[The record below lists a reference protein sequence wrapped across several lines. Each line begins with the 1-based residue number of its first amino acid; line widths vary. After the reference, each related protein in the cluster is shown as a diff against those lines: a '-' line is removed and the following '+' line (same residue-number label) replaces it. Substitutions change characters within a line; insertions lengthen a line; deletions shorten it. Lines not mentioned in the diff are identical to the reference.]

1 MKILYITAGAAGMYC
16 GSCLRDNALAS
27 ELMKQGHDVTL
38 QPLYTP
44 PLTDEPSVSSEKVF
58 FGGISV
64 YLEQHS
70 AIFRHTPRWLDKL
83 WDSSF
88 ALKAASKSS
97 IPVDPDSLSELTI
110 SILKGEHGN
119 QRKEIGKLTDWLKT
133 EQPPDLIDMQ
143 NSMLIG
149 LAKPVKEATGSP
161 VCCTLQGEDLF
172 LDGMREPYR
181 SQAIGL
187 IRQHA
192 EYVDAFIA
200 VSDYYA
206 DFMADYLSIPRR
218 KIHVVPLGINLKDY
232 ETRALQTGGRMPR
245 TSEPFTVGYFARIA
259 PEKGLHVLAEA
270 YRLLRQREGFPPARL
285 EAAGYLAPEHKPYL
299 EKIERE
305 MREAGL
311 ADEFHYHGALE
322 REAKLS
328 FFQNVDVIS
337 VPTTYAEAKGLP
349 VLEAMASGV
358 PVVQPRHGSFPEMI
372 ERTQG
377 GLLFEPEDAAGLADA
392 IYSLWKNPEQAND
405 LARQG
410 AAGVR
415 QHYSV
420 EQMAERALSVYSLL
434 RLVDSPLP
442 KTYSHI
448 DYA

>member
-1 MKILYITAGAAGMYC
+1 MYC

-27 ELMKQGHDVTL
+27 ELLRQGHEVTL

-133 EQPPDLIDMQ
+133 EEPPDVIDMQ

-172 LDGMREPYR
+172 LDGMREPHR

-192 EYVDAFIA
+192 EFVDAFIA

-206 DFMADYLSIPRR
+206 DFMADYLSIPRS
-218 KIHVVPLGINLKDY
+218 KIRVVPLGINLSEYHAKPP
-232 ETRALQTGGRMPR
+232 TPLQSRFR
-245 TSEPFTVGYFARIA
+245 VGYFARIA

-270 YRLLRQREGFPPARL
+270 YRLLRQREDFPPARL
-285 EAAGYLAPEHKPYL
+285 EAAGYLAPEHRPYL

-305 MREAGL
+305 LREAGL

-322 REAKLS
+322 REAKLN

-337 VPTTYAEAKGLP
+337 VPTTYAEAKGLS

-358 PVVQPRHGSFPEMI
+358 PVVQPRHGSFTEMI
-372 ERTQG
+372 ERTNG
-377 GLLFEPEDAAGLADA
+377 GLLFEPQNAAALADA
-392 IYSLWKNPEQAND
+392 IYSLWKNPEFAND

-410 AAGVR
+410 AASVR
-415 QHYSV
+415 QQYSV
-420 EQMAERALSVYSLL
+420 AQMAERALNVYSLL

-442 KTYSHI
+442 KTYSHV